1 MHVVARR
8 WAFVFSSIAM
18 AACGAK
24 ASPTPAPSAPTA
36 AAAPVSQV
44 SRYFPLVDGDQW
56 AYAAKD
62 DDSGNQG
69 VFVTRAR
76 AMGGARYSLE
86 TGQRSRVLEVRPE
99 GIARAET
106 GTYLLRVP
114 LTAGAVWPGDG
125 GAQIRIANVDRVV
138 DVPAGKFIGCIDTVE
153 ELRAASGEPL
163 RCISTTYCPEVG
175 IAELHA
181 EAWENG
187 RHAGERA
194 VLRSF
199 GKPISILKQ

>member
-1 MHVVARR
+1 MHCAVRR
-8 WAFVFSSIAM
+8 WAFVVSGIALT
-18 AACGAK
+18 ACGSRPK
-24 ASPTPAPSAPTA
+24 AAPRAPVPSAE
-36 AAAPVSQV
+36 APVSQV
-44 SRYFPLVDGDQW
+44 SRFFPLVDGDQW
-56 AYAAKD
+56 AYEAAD
-62 DDSGNQG
+62 DESGTKG
-69 VFVTRAR
+69 VFVTRAH
-76 AMGGARYSLE
+76 AMGGARFSLQ
-86 TGQRSRVLEVRPE
+86 TGQRSRVVEVRPE
-99 GIARAET
+99 GITRAET

-125 GAQIRIANVDRVV
+125 GAQIRIANADRIV
-138 DVPAGKFIGCIDTVE
+138 DVPAGKFIGCIDTIE

-163 RCISTTYCPEVG
+163 RRISTTYCPEVG

-199 GKPISILKQ
+199 GKPVSIY